1 MDLITDLEHML
12 ALSRRMVET
21 HALQPLLE
29 YAMNE
34 ALQLVGAER
43 GYIVLLNE
51 DGTLDFR
58 VRQGADADELVN
70 TNDQV
75 STSILQS
82 VLQTGQPQVIKSAM
96 DDPKWGQAR
105 SVTLLK
111 LRSVLCVPLIWDGV
125 SIGAIYVEN
134 RSIGNR
140 FTEAGLATLA
150 MFAQQASVSIENAR
164 LYNRLEQQVQE
175 RTQELRQEIERRIRT
190 EDKLRRANEEL
201 QARNEELDAFAHTVA
216 HDIKGPVTTIASFSE
231 LLCDKSIPLS
241 AAEQDQYHTLLRR
254 TSLKTSAIIDE
265 LLLLAGARKM
275 QVVPQPV
282 DMADVVNE
290 ALQRLTDQITT
301 SNAAIV
307 LPASWPVAL
316 GYAPWIE
323 EIWVNYISNACKYGR
338 QDNHPPRIELAAT
351 AQDDGLIRFE
361 VHDDGPG
368 LSPEKQSQ
376 LFVPFTRLDQVRI
389 EGNGL
394 GLSIVH
400 RIATRLGGQVGVES
414 DGRGSTFFFRLPAA

>member
-1 MDLITDLEHML
+1 MNPITDLEHML
-12 ALSRRMVET
+12 ALSRRMVEV

-150 MFAQQASVSIENAR
+150 MFAQQASVSIKNAR

-175 RTQELRQEIERRIRT
+175 RTQELRQEIEQRKRA
-190 EDKLRRANEEL
+190 EDELRRANEDL
-201 QARNEELDAFAHTVA
+201 LARNGELDAFAHTVA
-216 HDIKGPVTTIASFSE
+216 HDIKGPATTIASFSE

-241 AAEQDQYHTLLRR
+241 NAEQEQYHTLLRR
-254 TSLKTSAIIDE
+254 TALKTCAIIDE
-265 LLLLAGARKM
+265 LLLLAGVRKM
-275 QVVPQPV
+275 QVASQPV
-282 DMADVVNE
+282 DMANVVGE
-290 ALQRLTDQITT
+290 ALRRLTDQITV
-301 SNAAIV
+301 SNADIV
-307 LPASWPVAL
+307 LPAYWPVAL

-338 QDNHPPRIELAAT
+338 RDNHPPRIELAAT

-414 DGRGSTFFFRLPAA
+414 DGRGSTFFFSLPAA

>member
-1 MDLITDLEHML
+1 MNPMADLERLL
-12 ALSRRMVET
+12 ALSRHMVET

-29 YAMNE
+29 YAMSE
-34 ALQLVGAER
+34 ALELVGAER

-58 VRQGADADELVN
+58 VRQGADAGELGHPE
-70 TNDQV
+70 DQI
-75 STSILQS
+75 SASILQS
-82 VLQTGQPQVIKSAM
+82 VLQTSQPQVIKSAV

-105 SVTLLK
+105 SVAVLK
-111 LRSVLCVPLIWDGV
+111 LRSVLCVPLLSGDT

-134 RSIGNR
+134 RSMDNR
-140 FTEAGLATLA
+140 FTEASLAALA
-150 MFAQQASVSIENAR
+150 LFARQASVSIENAR
-164 LYNRLEQQVQE
+164 LYNVLEQQVQA
-175 RTQELRQEIERRIRT
+175 RTHELRQEIERRKRT
-190 EDKLRRANEEL
+190 EDELRRANEDL

-231 LLCDKSIPLS
+231 LLCDKSVPLS
-241 AAEQDQYHTLLRR
+241 ATEQDQYHTLLRR
-254 TSLKTSAIIDE
+254 TALKTCAIIDE

-275 QVVPQPV
+275 QVDPQPV

-290 ALQRLTDQITT
+290 ALRRLADQITA
-301 SNAAIV
+301 SNANIV
-307 LPASWPVAL
+307 LPAHWPMAL
-316 GYAPWIE
+316 GHAPWIE

-338 QDNHPPRIELAAT
+338 RDNHPPHIKLAAMT
-351 AQDDGLIRFE
+351 QDDGLIRFE

-414 DGRGSTFFFRLPAA
+414 DGHGSTFFFTLPAA

>member
-1 MDLITDLEHML
+1 MLELTDLEHML
-12 ALSRRMVET
+12 SLSRRMVET

-51 DGTLDFR
+51 DGSLDFR
-58 VRQGADADELVN
+58 VRQGADAGELGH
-70 TNDQV
+70 TEDQV

-96 DDPKWGQAR
+96 DDPKWKGAK
-105 SVTLLK
+105 SVGVLK
-111 LRSVLCVPLIWDGV
+111 LRSVMCVPLISDGV

-150 MFAQQASVSIENAR
+150 LFAQQASVSIENAR
-164 LYNRLEQQVQE
+164 LYNLLEQQVQE
-175 RTQELRQEIERRIRT
+175 RTQELRQEIERRKRS
-190 EDKLRRANEEL
+190 EDELRRSNEEL

-216 HDIKGPVTTIASFSE
+216 HDIKGPLNNIAGFSE
-231 LLCDKSIPLS
+231 LLCDKSVPLS
-241 AAEQDQYHTLLRR
+241 DAERDEYYTVLLRTAGKISR
-254 TSLKTSAIIDE
+254 IIDE
-265 LLLLAGARKM
+265 LLLLAGVRKM

-282 DMADVVNE
+282 DMADVVSE
-290 ALQRLTDQITT
+290 VLRRMADQITT
-301 SNAAIV
+301 SHADIV
-307 LPASWPVAL
+307 LPTQWPVAL

-323 EIWVNYISNACKYGR
+323 EIWVNYISNACKYGWR
-338 QDNHPPRIELAAT
+338 DDLSPRIELAAKV
-351 AQDDGLIRFE
+351 QDDAMIRFE

-376 LFVPFTRLDQVRI
+376 LFMPFTRLDQVRV

-414 DGRGSTFFFRLPAA
+414 DGHGSTFFFTLPSA